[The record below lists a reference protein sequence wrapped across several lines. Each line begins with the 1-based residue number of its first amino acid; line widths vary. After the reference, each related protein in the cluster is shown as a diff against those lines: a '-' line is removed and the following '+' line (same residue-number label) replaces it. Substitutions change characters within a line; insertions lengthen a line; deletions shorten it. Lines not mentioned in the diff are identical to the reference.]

1 MPVNLKSTNWSS
13 APVWRDGI
21 LATLLAIS
29 LLAESSLTAAPT
41 VIANQAPPPPLTTEW
56 QQDQPNEMDV
66 FVPFGE
72 ATPNPLPEIF
82 RYGPLQLRP
91 HADYRFLY
99 GSGIEASP
107 SNQQATIIQELSPGI
122 LADLGPHWVLNYT
135 PTIRLYSNHQFQN
148 TVDHSIALTGA
159 TRYEDWTLG
168 FSHSSMLTTAP
179 LAETGGQTEQETHA
193 TSLTASTAFNQRVS
207 ADFDMS
213 QVINLVSGFQ
223 DSYDWSTLDWLN
235 YQFWPRLNFGL
246 GAGGGYVKIDESSS
260 AAGQNGQNGDQTY
273 EQMQARI
280 NWRAT
285 DKISFQVSGGL
296 EDRQFMSAGSSD
308 SLDPVYGA
316 AIAYQPFKVT
326 QISLSA
332 NRTVSSSDYYVL
344 AQQSETTIFSVNLNQ
359 RLLKEF
365 NLGLSASYSTT
376 DFNSTFGPLASNR
389 TDKNTAFN
397 VRLSHP
403 FFKRGTWSV
412 FCQYND
418 NSSTQAGLG
427 YQSNQVGFEVSYN
440 Y

>member
-1 MPVNLKSTNWSS
+1 MPVNLKSTNRSS
-13 APVWRDGI
+13 ANVWRVGI
-21 LATLLAIS
+21 LATLLVIG
-29 LLAESSLTAAPT
+29 LLVDEHITAAPT
-41 VIANQAPPPPLTTEW
+41 VIANQAPTPPLTTEW

-72 ATPNPLPEIF
+72 ATANPLPEMF

-99 GSGIEASP
+99 GTGIEASP

-122 LADLGPHWVLNYT
+122 LANLGTHWALNYT
-135 PTIRLYSNHQFQN
+135 PTIRLYSNSQFQN
-148 TVDHSIALTGA
+148 TVDHSIVLTGG

-168 FSHSSMLTTAP
+168 LSHSSMLTSAP
-179 LAETGGQTEQETHA
+179 LAETGGQTEQDTHS
-193 TSLTASTAFNQRVS
+193 TSLTASRAFNERIS
-207 ADFDMS
+207 ADFGVS

-235 YQFWPRLNFGL
+235 YQFWPRLNVGL
-246 GAGGGYVKIDESSS
+246 GAGGGYVKIDESN
-260 AAGQNGQNGDQTY
+260 ADAGLNGQNGDQTY
-273 EQMQARI
+273 EQLQARI

-316 AIAYQPFKVT
+316 AIEYQPFKVT

-344 AQQSETTIFSVNLNQ
+344 AQQSETTTFSVNLNQ

-365 NLGLSASYSTT
+365 NLGLGASYSTT
-376 DFNSTFGPLASNR
+376 DFNSSFGPLAANR
-389 TDKNTAFN
+389 TDNSTSFN

-412 FCQYND
+412 FYQYND

-427 YQSNQVGFEVSYN
+427 YESNQVGFEVSYN
-440 Y
+440 F